1 MKKVLVLAKSMEMGG
16 TEIALLNLLKL
27 LVKEDIEIKLLLIEK
42 KGVLLSEVPQK
53 IQIEEIDF
61 DDNVIFERMINKDI
75 SDKTYTLFQKAIGK
89 IVRIKYRSKVD
100 LDKFLIGK
108 VKTTK
113 EYYDLLLDFH
123 GYGYFLTAYGAL
135 GVEAKKKALWF
146 HDENLWWTKNVQY
159 YFKYYDKLFC
169 VSNAV

>member
-89 IVRIKYRSKVD
+89 IVRIK
-100 LDKFLIGK
+100 
-108 VKTTK
+108 
-113 EYYDLLLDFH
+113 
-123 GYGYFLTAYGAL
+123 
-135 GVEAKKKALWF
+135 
-146 HDENLWWTKNVQY
+146 
-159 YFKYYDKLFC
+159 
-169 VSNAV
+169 

>member
-61 DDNVIFERMINKDI
+61 DDNVI
-75 SDKTYTLFQKAIGK
+75 
-89 IVRIKYRSKVD
+89 
-100 LDKFLIGK
+100 
-108 VKTTK
+108 
-113 EYYDLLLDFH
+113 
-123 GYGYFLTAYGAL
+123 
-135 GVEAKKKALWF
+135 
-146 HDENLWWTKNVQY
+146 
-159 YFKYYDKLFC
+159 
-169 VSNAV
+169 